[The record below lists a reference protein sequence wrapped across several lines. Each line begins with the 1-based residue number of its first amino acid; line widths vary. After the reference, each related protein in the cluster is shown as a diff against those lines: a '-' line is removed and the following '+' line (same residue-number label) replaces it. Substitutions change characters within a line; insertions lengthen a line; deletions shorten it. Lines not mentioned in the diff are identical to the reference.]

1 MEVRRTALV
10 IHSAE
15 RMFDLIEAAEHY
27 PVFLPWCASAQI
39 LQRDEQV
46 VAARIEVAYLGARF
60 GFTTRNPKRRPEWM
74 AIGLEEGPFKRFDGS
89 WQLRDLPPLGCRI
102 EFVLRYDFASTTM
115 GRLAS
120 PVFHRIADTLVDA
133 FIQRADR
140 LYGSVATPAPGP
152 VAAPPAPAPVSP
164 PAAAPP
170 PASAPEAASG
180 TPLTATAAPA
190 TAAPEPTLLPA
201 PAAPI
206 QPAGA
211 GAAEAPARDSGPP
224 NPDPERS

>member
-102 EFVLRYDFASTTM
+102 EFVLRYDFSSTTM

-140 LYGSVATPAPGP
+140 LYGSVATPAPDP
-152 VAAPPAPAPVSP
+152 VAAPPPPMSP
-164 PAAAPP
+164 PAA
-170 PASAPEAASG
+170 
-180 TPLTATAAPA
+180 
-190 TAAPEPTLLPA
+190 AAPEPTLLPA

-206 QPAGA
+206 QPADA
-211 GAAEAPARDSGPP
+211 GPAEAPARDSGPP